1 MSRPSPKRKQPAPST
16 KTVAEV
22 LLSNDLL
29 ETLPDAIV
37 AVDHNGTIVQV
48 NSQTQE
54 LFGYG
59 RDELMGQKIEML
71 VPDRYRRQHQHHRQ
85 NFAEVPKTRRMGADL
100 DLHGRRRN
108 GSEFPVEISLSPVS
122 TEKGTF
128 VFSAIRDISDRK
140 RIAEELRRANEEL
153 HRKTAEQLGEYR
165 ARLASIID
173 SSEDAIL
180 SKDLN
185 GIITSWN
192 RGAEHIYGYAPE
204 EAIGKHISLL
214 TPSDR
219 TKEIPEILGKIG
231 GGETVDHH
239 ESVRVTKDGRQLNVS
254 ISVSPL
260 RDATDKIVGASVIA
274 RDITAQKRSEGQLRQ
289 AQKME
294 AIGRLAGGVAHDF
307 NNILGIINACA
318 EFLRDRID
326 PAAEPSLY
334 VENIKKAS
342 DRGRALT
349 KQLLAFSRTS
359 AIQPRVLDLNERLRD
374 ISKLLRPLLGDDV
387 EILIVPKSPMAVV
400 EADPGQL
407 DQIVVNLAVN
417 ARDAMPHGGKFI
429 LETGS
434 VKLDEEFA
442 DQHQAMASGKYILL
456 MVSDT
461 GTGMDETTM
470 SRIFE
475 PFFTTKETGKGTG
488 LGLAT
493 VYGIVKQSAGHILVY
508 SEPGHGTTFKIYLPS
523 AEHKIGIGSDAEVET
538 VSPKRRAA
546 IILLVEDDEI
556 MRSLTRQLLQEHGYT
571 VVEADDGKSALEW
584 AESHPDPFDLLLTD
598 VVMRRMSGPE
608 LVERLHASRPN
619 LKVVYMSG
627 YTGELIAEREMVKR
641 GITLLEKP
649 FTRTALLNTIH
660 ASLARESGEARA
672 WLGTPV

>member
-1 MSRPSPKRKQPAPST
+1 MSRSSPKRKQPAPSLSA
-16 KTVAEV
+16 KTMVEV
-22 LLSNDLL
+22 LLSSDLL
-29 ETLPDAIV
+29 ETLPDAVV
-37 AVDHNGTIVQV
+37 AVDQTGTIVQL

-54 LFGYG
+54 LFGYD
-59 RDELMGQKIEML
+59 RDQLMGQKIEML
-71 VPDRYRRQHQHHRQ
+71 VPDRYRRQHQHHRK

-100 DLHGRRRN
+100 DLYGRRRN

-122 TEKGTF
+122 TERGTF
-128 VFSAIRDISDRK
+128 VLSAIRDISDRK
-140 RIAEELRRANEEL
+140 RMAEELRRANEEL

-214 TPSDR
+214 TPGDR
-219 TKEIPEILGKIG
+219 TDEIPEILGKIG
-231 GGETVDHH
+231 RGETVDHH

-260 RDATDKIVGASVIA
+260 RDAADKIVGASVIA

-307 NNILGIINACA
+307 NNILGIINACT

-387 EILIVPKSPMAVV
+387 EILIVPKSPSAVV

-417 ARDAMPHGGKFI
+417 ARDAMPRGGKFI

-434 VKLDEEFA
+434 VRFDEEFA
-442 DQHQAMASGKYILL
+442 DQHQAMAAGKYILL
-456 MVSDT
+456 S
-461 GTGMDETTM
+461 GQ
-470 SRIFE
+470 R
-475 PFFTTKETGKGTG
+475 
-488 LGLAT
+488 
-493 VYGIVKQSAGHILVY
+493 YRHW
-508 SEPGHGTTFKIYLPS
+508 
-523 AEHKIGIGSDAEVET
+523 
-538 VSPKRRAA
+538 
-546 IILLVEDDEI
+546 
-556 MRSLTRQLLQEHGYT
+556 
-571 VVEADDGKSALEW
+571 DG
-584 AESHPDPFDLLLTD
+584 
-598 VVMRRMSGPE
+598 
-608 LVERLHASRPN
+608 
-619 LKVVYMSG
+619 
-627 YTGELIAEREMVKR
+627 
-641 GITLLEKP
+641 
-649 FTRTALLNTIH
+649 
-660 ASLARESGEARA
+660 
-672 WLGTPV
+672 